1 MLYFCISF
9 SQDFVWAF
17 GQVLAGVVT
26 ISLPI
31 RYGASKFR
39 NEIVN
44 QVCCLKGEKV
54 CYGILLALQYL
65 KVLLKL
71 PAHNKITCTY
81 GQNALRTT
89 RGRYQMNLRKEKKLK
104 V

>member
-1 MLYFCISF
+1 MENTKHCNYSLERSFCRICF
-9 SQDFVWAF
+9 FQDFVWAF

-44 QVCCLKGEKV
+44 QVCLVVMLGFENN
-54 CYGILLALQYL
+54 QSF
-65 KVLLKL
+65 
-71 PAHNKITCTY
+71 
-81 GQNALRTT
+81 
-89 RGRYQMNLRKEKKLK
+89 
-104 V
+104 

>member
-1 MLYFCISF
+1 MIQNIVITVRKGLSLCFF
-9 SQDFVWAF
+9 QDFVWAF

-44 QVCCLKGEKV
+44 QVWMFGS
-54 CYGILLALQYL
+54 
-65 KVLLKL
+65 
-71 PAHNKITCTY
+71 
-81 GQNALRTT
+81 NARI
-89 RGRYQMNLRKEKKLK
+89 
-104 V
+104 